1 MVYWTIL
8 FYQVY
13 RNHAKSNG
21 IKPLFFFEAK
31 GLLSQPPFCEKMTNS
46 EKSLKKILTKKSLIG
61 ILVRYSIAGMAEL
74 ADAQD

>member
-31 GLLSQPPFCEKMTNS
+31 GLLSQPHLLFFNESSVLDIEGEGSFVYWTW
-46 EKSLKKILTKKSLIG
+46 
-61 ILVRYSIAGMAEL
+61 
-74 ADAQD
+74 

>member
-31 GLLSQPPFCEKMTNS
+31 GLLSQPLNCFWIVEQ
-46 EKSLKKILTKKSLIG
+46 
-61 ILVRYSIAGMAEL
+61 
-74 ADAQD
+74 DAVVEWALLR